1 MKRGINLLPVARKSK
16 IKELVLEKK
25 SVSVSELAKMFSV
38 TEETIRRDLK
48 YLEDEGV
55 LIRTYGGAFIQ
66 DGVENDINVDIRE
79 TIFVENKEKIA
90 IKCAELIHHGD
101 SIFLDASTTSL
112 FISAK
117 IRNKRVTVITNSL
130 KVANTLADSESVRLI
145 TVGGLLSSKSMSFLG
160 RSALNSL
167 QGFFVD
173 KAFISCRSVSIEHGV
188 TDSNEQQAE
197 LRQLAIKRANKV
209 FLVADHTKFNKTSFA
224 TIGSFD
230 EIDYIVVDKKLD
242 NAWHSFLTDQNVE
255 LIECE

>member
-1 MKRGINLLPVARKSK
+1 MLPVARKSK

-242 NAWHSFLTDQNVE
+242 DVWHSFLTDQNVE